1 MNTPFLDTALIYQ
14 DSLFSWLMLNFT
26 RKFCP
31 WRDSVYHPEKAKF
44 NIDHG
49 KRHDLAC
56 ISTGFRRYFTDPKK
70 TLLPSSLEAL
80 ARAKAAGYQLIIVTG
95 RHHVA
100 IHPFYQALA
109 LDTPAIC
116 CNGTY
121 LMLSLLQKC

>member
-1 MNTPFLDTALIYQ
+1 MTSRVIALDLDGTL
-14 DSLFSWLMLNFT
+14 LT
-26 RKFCP
+26 
-31 WRDSVYHPEKAKF
+31 
-44 NIDHG
+44 
-49 KRHDLAC
+49 
-56 ISTGFRRYFTDPKK
+56 PKK

-80 ARAKAAGYQLIIVTG
+80 ARAKAAGHLPIIVTG

-121 LMLSLLQKC
+121 LNAFKLLQQNQIITQAIDLKSQILHKPYPIKPARSHSKAFRI